1 MIINVQQ
8 LNVEKEININ
18 ENLSYEESKIN
29 SMSIKKI
36 NNLTFNGKLFYN
48 SLDEIILE
56 GRLFGELILPDA
68 VDLSD
73 YLYKIDTNI
82 EEIIES
88 EQNTLDI
95 YEILWENIVLEVP
108 IRVSNK
114 KLENKEG
121 DGWKILTE
129 ESKEKEIDP
138 RLQKLQELFKGGE

>member
-1 MIINVQQ
+1 MIINIQT
-8 LNVEKEININ
+8 LNVKKEILIN
-18 ENLSYEESKIN
+18 EKLQYEDEKLKTIGIRKIDNLIFE
-29 SMSIKKI
+29 
-36 NNLTFNGKLFYN
+36 GKLYYN

-56 GRLFGELILPDA
+56 GRLFGDIILPDA

-73 YLYKIDTNI
+73 YIHKIDTNI
-82 EEIIES
+82 EEILES
-88 EQNTLDI
+88 VQNTLDI

-114 KLENKEG
+114 DLGNKEG

-129 ESKEKEIDP
+129 DNEEKEIDP